1 MAARTSSRLSRSP
14 MLVGDTS
21 RPAGIL
27 FGGFG
32 LASAKEDPFDKADD
46 GDRADDDQF
55 PGLFEE
61 QKQGRQQTGFRGHG
75 DGAASHQGGQ
85 AVFGEFVALTI
96 FGVSFAR
103 LVGVAGQ

>member
-32 LASAKEDPFDKADD
+32 LAPAKEDPFDKADD
-46 GDRADDDQF
+46 GDRANDDEF
-55 PGLFEE
+55 PALFEE
-61 QKQGRQQTGFRGHG
+61 QEQGSQQTGFRGHG
-75 DGAASHQGGQ
+75 HGATSHQCGQ
-85 AVFGEFVALTI
+85 AVLGEFVALMI
-96 FGVSFAR
+96 FGVSFAG
-103 LVGVAGQ
+103 LVGVASQ